1 MNGTIAI
8 LTLLN
13 VMAIACWIYF
23 RVSDH
28 RNSHEDSL

>member
-13 VMAIACWIYF
+13 VMAIVCWLYF
-23 RVSDH
+23 KIADH
-28 RNSHEDSL
+28 NHMHFETE